1 MSKTRELAHNSIIQF
16 AGKAI
21 STALGLVAIGM
32 MTRYLGQEQFGW
44 YTTTISFLQ
53 FVGIMIDFGM
63 TPVTSQML
71 SSTEDNDKKQKKL
84 LKNLLGFRFFTAAF
98 FLALA
103 PIVAWFIPVYPTE
116 VKIAISFTTIH
127 FLAVL
132 LRQVLTGLYQTKL
145 KMHIHVAGELL
156 GRLILVAGL
165 WLFIYINSSFLPIMG
180 AVVAGSV
187 SYALLLFVYAAKK
200 YNAGFEFD
208 LRIWKKIFKKAWP
221 LAISIM
227 FNVVYLKGDTVLLSL
242 FRTQSEVGIYG
253 AAYKVIDV
261 LAESA
266 MMLMGLLL
274 PLLSYAWAKNLKDK
288 FKNRL
293 QKSFDIMMAVAL
305 PAIAGLIMLSE
316 KIIVLIAGNQFSTS
330 AQILEILAL
339 ALLGVFLGA
348 IFGHTA
354 VAINK
359 QKKTLWVYIS
369 GAILT
374 LIGYLIFLPKYGMFG
389 AAWMSV
395 FSEMYVGLLLFVTI
409 KYYTKKTFAF
419 KTLFKI
425 IFSTIAMIAV
435 LYLLPNWH
443 VLLLTAIGGI
453 VYFIILTATG
463 GLSVATIKEITKLK
477 RKEEV

>member
-21 STALGLVAIGM
+21 STALGLVAVGM

-53 FVGIMIDFGM
+53 FIGVMIDFGM

-71 SSTEDNDKKQKKL
+71 SSSEEDENKIL
-84 LKNLLGFRFFTAAF
+84 NNLLGFRFTTAAF

-103 PIVAWFIPVYPTE
+103 PLVAWFIPVYPTE

-127 FLAVL
+127 FLAIL
-132 LRQVLTGLYQTKL
+132 LRQILTGLYQTKL
-145 KMHIHVAGELL
+145 KMHIHAAGELL
-156 GRLILVAGL
+156 GRLILVGAL
-165 WLFIYINSSFLPIMG
+165 WMLIYMNSSFLPIMG
-180 AVVAGSV
+180 AVVAGSL
-187 SYALLLFVYAAKK
+187 SYAGLLFAYARKN
-200 YNAGFEFD
+200 YNASFAFD
-208 LRIWKKIFKKAWP
+208 FDIWKKIFTKAWP

-227 FNVVYLKGDTVLLSL
+227 FNVIYLKGDTVLLSL
-242 FRTQSEVGIYG
+242 FKSQTQVGIYG

-274 PLLSYAWAKNLKDK
+274 PLLSYAWAKNLTDK

-293 QKSFDIMMAVAL
+293 QKSFDIMMAAAV
-305 PAIAGLIMLSE
+305 PMTAGLIILSDQ
-316 KIIVLIAGNQFSTS
+316 IITLIAGDNFGTS
-330 AQILEILAL
+330 AKILEILAL
-339 ALLGVFLGA
+339 ALFGVFLGA

-359 QKKTLWVYIS
+359 QKKTLWVYVS

-374 LIGYLIFLPKYGMFG
+374 LIGYLIFVPKYGMFG

-395 FSEMYVGLLLFVTI
+395 FSEIYVGLLLFAVI
-409 KYYTKKTFAF
+409 SYYTKKRF
-419 KTLFKI
+419 KLNTLFKI
-425 IFSTIAMIAV
+425 IVSTAVMAGTIYILPKWNVLILTLVGVFVYGLMLIITGGMPLSTIRE
-435 LYLLPNWH
+435 
-443 VLLLTAIGGI
+443 I
-453 VYFIILTATG
+453 VRQKNKT
-463 GLSVATIKEITKLK
+463 SE
-477 RKEEV
+477 

>member
-1 MSKTRELAHNSIIQF
+1 
-16 AGKAI
+16 
-21 STALGLVAIGM
+21 
-32 MTRYLGQEQFGW
+32 
-44 YTTTISFLQ
+44 
-53 FVGIMIDFGM
+53 
-63 TPVTSQML
+63 
-71 SSTEDNDKKQKKL
+71 
-84 LKNLLGFRFFTAAF
+84 
-98 FLALA
+98 
-103 PIVAWFIPVYPTE
+103 
-116 VKIAISFTTIH
+116 
-127 FLAVL
+127 
-132 LRQVLTGLYQTKL
+132 
-145 KMHIHVAGELL
+145 
-156 GRLILVAGL
+156 
-165 WLFIYINSSFLPIMG
+165 MG
-180 AVVAGSV
+180 VVVAGSV
-187 SYALLLFVYAAKK
+187 SYALLLFVYATKK

-208 LRIWKKIFKKAWP
+208 LCVWKKIFKKAWP

-242 FRTQSEVGIYG
+242 FRPQSEVGIYG

-305 PAIAGLIMLSE
+305 PAIAGLIMLSD

-395 FSEMYVGLLLFVTI
+395 FSEMYVGLLLFATI
-409 KYYTKKTFAF
+409 KYYTQKTFAF

-425 IFSTIAMIAV
+425 IFSTIAMTAV

-453 VYFIILTATG
+453 VYFIILIATG
-463 GLSVATIKEITKLK
+463 GLSIGTIKEITRLK